1 MSRIRL
7 TSPTITA
14 TKMRLVLSVTLVLII
29 AAMATGFYFVYL
41 YLQKVSDEA
50 AAVQTTANSSDASVQ
65 ALLRTKQELATYGDT
80 VQKAQQIVA
89 ESQSYRYQEQV
100 IRDISEYARRASIPV
115 TSITFQG
122 ASSADTASAATPPAS
137 SGANKPTANGGV
149 KNTTV
154 SVALAPN
161 IPYANLLHFIHLIE
175 ENLTR
180 MQITQVSIAR
190 GDSPDTV
197 TAQAFNIEVFLR

>member
-1 MSRIRL
+1 MSRVRL

-65 ALLRTKQELATYGDT
+65 ALLRTKQELAAYGDT

-100 IRDISEYARRASIPV
+100 IRD
-115 TSITFQG
+115 
-122 ASSADTASAATPPAS
+122 PA
-137 SGANKPTANGGV
+137 GGD
-149 KNTTV
+149 
-154 SVALAPN
+154 
-161 IPYANLLHFIHLIE
+161 
-175 ENLTR
+175 ENHQ
-180 MQITQVSIAR
+180 QIGEKR
-190 GDSPDTV
+190 
-197 TAQAFNIEVFLR
+197 E